1 MMVKNNS
8 RRSQSGGPRISQ
20 QRPRTKTGTTALSSM
35 VRVGSNLA
43 NVAVGGIKQRY
54 GGRNGM
60 SNLARDVG
68 MLKML
73 VNAEEKQIF
82 TLSTAQTVTSSS
94 SLVYGIGTM
103 AQGNA
108 SNQRVGDSVKISRI
122 DLNLNFA
129 YSTGTS
135 TVANTQI
142 FNWYLV
148 RYLKTPSTSGTVAPN
163 ISEFLNQDG
172 NSLYTPISFPN
183 PDTIQNFQL
192 MSNGQ
197 VEINLPNVAT
207 TVSTSNKVVN
217 VSHPCNFHQEYSGSA
232 NTTITD
238 NMCFLIFTA
247 MNGINTGGLSA
258 VTVSSAMFYI
268 DN

>member
-1 MMVKNNS
+1 MGKNNS
-8 RRSQSGGPRISQ
+8 NKASQLGGQRISQ
-20 QRPRTKTGTTALSSM
+20 KRPRTKTGTTALSSM
-35 VRVGSNLA
+35 VRIGSNLA
-43 NVAVGGIKQRY
+43 NVAVGGVKQRY

-73 VNAEEKQIF
+73 VISEEKQIF
-82 TLSTAQTVTSSS
+82 TLATAQTVTSSS

-103 AQGNA
+103 AQGSA

-122 DLNLNFA
+122 DLNMNFA

-142 FNWYLV
+142 WNWYLV
-148 RYLKTPSTSGTVAPN
+148 RYLKTAATSGTTAPN

-172 NSLYTPISFPN
+172 NSLYSPISFPN
-183 PDTIQNFQL
+183 PDTIENFQL
-192 MSNGQ
+192 MANGQ
-197 VEINLPNVAT
+197 VEVDLPNIAT
-207 TVSTSNKVVN
+207 TASTSYKVVN
-217 VSHPCNFHQEYSGSA
+217 ISHPCNFHQEYNGSA

-238 NMCFLIFTA
+238 NMCFVIVTA
-247 MNGINTGGLSA
+247 LNGANTAGTSA
-258 VTVSSAMFYI
+258 VTISSAMFYI